1 MKIRKPW
8 VIQTLCMLGYWLLR
22 MLLATVFCKYWRTGQ
37 DFRPVNLKRNECYIY
52 AMWHEYLLVPIV
64 EFSHSSARLLVSKH
78 TDGLIVAE
86 MCKHLRM
93 GVVRGSS
100 TRGGV
105 EALRRLLRP
114 GRYRCLAVI
123 PDGPRGPRRKVQPGI
138 IYLASK
144 LGWPIVPVGI
154 GYQNPWRLRSWDRLA
169 IPKPFHPAA
178 AVSAEPFV
186 VPGNLDRDGLETY
199 RQKLEA
205 TLESLTAQAEWAAAT
220 GRNPFLASQ
229 TQDFP
234 VKAAA

>member
-8 VIQTLCMLGYWLLR
+8 LIQTLCMIGYWLLR
-22 MLLATVFCKYWRTGQ
+22 LLLATVFCKYWRSGQ
-37 DFRPVNLKRNECYIY
+37 DFRPVNLKPHECYIY

-64 EFSHSSARLLVSKH
+64 EFSHSSARLLVSQH
-78 TDGLIVAE
+78 ADGLIVAE
-86 MCKHLRM
+86 ICKHLRM

-114 GRYRCLAVI
+114 GRFRCLAVI

-186 VPGNLDRDGLETY
+186 VPGNLDRDGLESY

-205 TLESLTAQAEWAAAT
+205 TLEALTAQAEWAAAT
-220 GRNPFLASQ
+220 GQNPNSVSQ
-229 TQDFP
+229 PHDFS